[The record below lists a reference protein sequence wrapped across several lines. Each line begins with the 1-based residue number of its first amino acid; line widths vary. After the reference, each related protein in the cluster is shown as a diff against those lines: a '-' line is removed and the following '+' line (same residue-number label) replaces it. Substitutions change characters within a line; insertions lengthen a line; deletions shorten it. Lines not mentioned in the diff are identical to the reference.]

1 MSNSPG
7 NIPTPDDG
15 NNSIA
20 YASQVVE
27 KAKRGIKPDPEVIDA
42 MMLAYQSVI
51 SHPAKDVSNWLQS
64 RTSMENLRQWRDV
77 EVDDFD
83 RLVRDDQGYAVFE
96 ERDGRKYV
104 KYEKKTVQQSVG
116 LYPEVHK
123 VPDTQLGV
131 LLYMDMQRFVPP
143 ERIQKKDYVQ
153 ENTIAYWR
161 ELTEMILRE
170 AQRRT
175 IDQPLVQAR
184 LRQYESEAIIG
195 IKRPHAWDKSDSDT
209 LHPLHFDVD
218 TTAPGS
224 SKEIQ
229 HEVANVL
236 DMARAELRRGIAD
249 VLSDVDFI
257 DARRKA
263 FEVKHMVEATTIL
276 GENIKHF
283 NYLRSE
289 VEDPAEVERFLD
301 ILRQVVEM
309 LGYDDLDVQLLSTED
324 AITRHCMG
332 LYTPAK
338 NGQRAKISI
347 PMSVYGTSEMM
358 PIKVTLD
365 TVAHEVAHHDMAVM
379 GENVIM
385 TDQPVHG
392 FTHDALTARR
402 EEQVSR
408 LSIVPEQKTDGTMGL
423 KVIRDPAKDPLLRH
437 ASLVQAMRDE
447 MAKFAP
453 MVKAQLEGMSIQPLL
468 PSANPIETMAPAST
482 RMSATDRTKLASSVA
497 VEVAQQLGP
506 MVNTAVKQGMNGQPV
521 PTPKAQQEKPWWK
534 KIIGR

>member
-379 GENVIM
+379 GQNVIM

-408 LSIVPEQKTDGTMGL
+408 LSIIPEQKTDGTMGL

-453 MVKAQLEGMSIQPLL
+453 MVKAQLEGMPTQ
-468 PSANPIETMAPAST
+468 SAKPALTSEASVST
-482 RMSATDRTKLASSVA
+482 GMSPADRTKLASSVA
-497 VEVAQQLGP
+497 AEVAQQLGP
-506 MVNTAVKQGMNGQPV
+506 TVNTAVKNALAG
-521 PTPKAQQEKPWWK
+521 KQQIQAPAALAKKPWWK
-534 KIIGR
+534 VFGK